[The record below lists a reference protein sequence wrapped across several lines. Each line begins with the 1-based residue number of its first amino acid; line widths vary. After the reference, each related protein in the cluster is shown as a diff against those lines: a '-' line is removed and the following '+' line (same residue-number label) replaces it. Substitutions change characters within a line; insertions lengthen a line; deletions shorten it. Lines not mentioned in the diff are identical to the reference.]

1 MTNKNEK
8 FVHFTWR
15 FYLITPSE
23 NLKKSHLSR
32 NGVEKC
38 DYLLSKTFIQNKT
51 TILTI

>member
-23 NLKKSHLSR
+23 NPKSLICQEM
-32 NGVEKC
+32 V
-38 DYLLSKTFIQNKT
+38 SKNVITF
-51 TILTI
+51 